1 MRKEIITPP
10 RTIME
15 VFKMLPEGTLAEVI
29 ENTLYMSPTPSTKHQ
44 RLVTLLLTQ
53 IHKYVSENS
62 LGEVFPAPLD
72 VFLDEHSNAVQ
83 PDILFISNQKI
94 SILDNNGAIRGAP
107 DFIIEILSP
116 GSIKHDQVTKKNLYE
131 KSGVKE
137 HWIVDPDNK
146 KATGFLLK
154 NSMYELIS
162 EAEGKIA
169 SMLLGTSF
177 SF

>member
-1 MRKEIITPP
+1 MRNEVVTPP

-44 RLVTLLLTQ
+44 RLITLLLTQ
-53 IHKYVSENS
+53 IHKYVSDNS

-72 VFLDEHSNAVQ
+72 VFLDEQSNAVQ
-83 PDILFISNQKI
+83 PDILFISKQNI
-94 SILDNNGAIRGAP
+94 SILDDNGTVKGIP

-116 GSIKHDQVTKKNLYE
+116 GSRKHDQVTKKNLYE

-137 HWIVDPDNK
+137 YWIVDPDTR
-146 KATGFLLK
+146 KATGFALK
-154 NSMYELIS
+154 NNTYQLIR
-162 EAEGKIA
+162 EEEGNIT
-169 SMLLGTSF
+169 SPLMGTFF